1 MITRI
6 LILIFSIVSSLPLV
20 HAEGDIDNNINVR
33 DVTINSSSNS
43 NAVLDDFYGV
53 SDIANYFFSPGITG
67 SD

>member
-6 LILIFSIVSSLPLV
+6 LILIFSIVFSLPLV